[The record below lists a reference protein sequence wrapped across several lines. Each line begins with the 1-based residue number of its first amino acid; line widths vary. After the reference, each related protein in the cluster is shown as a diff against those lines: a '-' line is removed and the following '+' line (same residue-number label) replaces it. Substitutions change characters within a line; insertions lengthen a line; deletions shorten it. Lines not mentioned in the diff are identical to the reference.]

1 MLYHFLVPLTKY
13 VKLFNVFNYISFRA
27 AGAAVTALLVAF
39 LVGPF
44 ILRRLQSLMVHQGIR
59 EGTPDSHA
67 NKGATPTMGGL
78 IILAATLIPTLL
90 WAKLDNRYILL
101 ALLVTTWMGVIGFI
115 DDYLKL
121 KQKREGRK
129 NEGLVE
135 RYKLVGQ
142 VTIGLFLGW
151 YLWQHPLSTLPG
163 ASTTLP
169 FYKYVLIVPATAG
182 FAFLYVLF
190 TTFIL
195 TGTSNAVN
203 LTDGLDGL
211 ASGLTAIAALTFGI
225 FAYVIGNFKTADYL
239 QVFYMR
245 GAGELTVFCMAI
257 AGACIGFL
265 WYNAH
270 PAQVFMGDTG
280 ALALGGALG
289 VIAILLKS
297 EFLLLFVGAVFMMET
312 LSVILQRT
320 VFKFRRNRHGMDY
333 AKAHR
338 VFLRAPLHHHF
349 EMKGWKETQVVVRFW
364 ILGIL
369 SAFVALSTLK
379 IR

>member
-1 MLYHFLVPLTKY
+1 VLYHFLVPLTKY
-13 VKLFNVFNYISFRA
+13 VKLFNLFNYISFRA

-39 LVGPF
+39 IVGPF

-59 EGTPDSHA
+59 EGTPDSHL
-67 NKGATPTMGGL
+67 NKGDTPTMGGL

-101 ALLVTTWMGVIGFI
+101 ALLVTTWMGVIGFV

-142 VTIGLFLGW
+142 ITIGIFLGW

-182 FAFLYVLF
+182 FAFLYVVF

-211 ASGLTAIAALTFGI
+211 ASGLTAIAALTFAI

-245 GAGELTVFCMAI
+245 GAGELTVFCLAI

-280 ALALGGALG
+280 SLALGGALG
-289 VIAILLKS
+289 VMAILLKS

-320 VFKFRRNRHGMDY
+320 VFKVRRKRYGVDY
-333 AKAHR
+333 AKTHR

-349 EMKGWKETQVVVRFW
+349 EMKGWRETQVVVRFW